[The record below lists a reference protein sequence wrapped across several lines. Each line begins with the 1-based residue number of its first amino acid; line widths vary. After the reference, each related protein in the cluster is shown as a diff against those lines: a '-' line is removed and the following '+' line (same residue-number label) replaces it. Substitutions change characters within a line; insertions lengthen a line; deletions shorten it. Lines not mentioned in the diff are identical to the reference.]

1 MPPYTYLLGVSIMKS
16 SYSVLLLVILVSLL
30 VVPRYLPP
38 FSDEASGVSINDNI
52 VFKLDIDEGEGQYLY
67 DNSEPEFHSSN
78 DRMILGATAEADTH
92 DPMWSANTLY
102 GYCLYFDG
110 IDDYVI
116 SEEVYEVEATDFT
129 VDIWIQPGDIEDD
142 RYYVIFGSFDE
153 AGNYRGIGLHGHYL
167 YTRWGAGEDMQ
178 NEYNFYISSHNT
190 TRLTYCYSYTNNK
203 ESIYLNGMF
212 IDEKDWGEIH
222 CVSLYGNIVIGGV
235 PDIDDHRS
243 FAGYVSYVSLILF
256 LLYNGALSP
265 EIFWNFQEGH
275 GNIIYDRSR
284 SCVNEDMTKG
294 EGCVW
299 TGGVFDG
306 RALMFNSIPPH
317 TSPTH
322 AYVHRVYYP
331 PEKWTISMWIW
342 PTSSHS
348 MTFFSHHG
356 NSLGGNPSDNNLELG
371 LDPSLHI
378 TFKLV
383 INKNGS
389 ANTTTGNTSGTLTTS
404 GWQHLDFVFDVNTL
418 KIYINYQLDSTFSMG
433 GPLYNYYD
441 PLLYPF
447 EIISLGWKELNG
459 TIAGIPNFDGRIDDL
474 WIRPYAM
481 DVEKRTV
488 AYYKFDGNANDNWIL
503 TNNNLANQGVTFV
516 DDPAKYFDKSA
527 SFDGASYLYLTNP
540 PTALRPSDAITLQ
553 VWVYPT
559 NETDSGDVILWMKY
573 DDTKP
578 SYALTIN
585 DEVDDKVDFHL
596 TVSGT
601 RQTLSSRSTIPKERW
616 SHVSATYDGS
626 YMRIY
631 INGKLDNYKS
641 VSGQIQY
648 SDSIL
653 SVGAKHGGGGYTSYF
668 EGYLDELKISD
679 YARNLHEDDD
689 GDGMLEQYELMRSVY
704 SKQYN
709 PNEFNGRYAILI
721 GNNDKLN
728 DTTTRIATV
737 MDVLN
742 MTWYLKSVGWFD
754 CDIELLYYKTQY
766 TPDFAYGIDP
776 RDGDST
782 YENILKA
789 IYKFQNRSAS
799 TDTLLFMYVG
809 HGTQDTDVDGDEDY
823 YDCHMRYSSWNVT
836 YDEGISASDSLDGNE
851 INITDD
857 VYVRETTK
865 IFCRQFIHFIEA
877 CHSGGFFEDI
887 RQEYDLTNPKPWKEY
902 IIITPAHE
910 NDDAKVIKINSEGRK
925 SFFVESI
932 VDMALRGVMIHL
944 QYDDRSGLRNSC
956 GRDPWHPDIDCTYN
970 NIAYMETDADDKDP
984 HTIEDKTIINGKET
998 ILHWQRNHYTEVGYQ
1013 PGDEKKGQDFE
1024 DKGRWDDGTN
1034 DTCTIF
1040 VSYVNYNVS
1049 DNNGIVDL
1057 EEAFYFAVHNEY
1069 LGSST
1074 LTSYKEP
1081 MPPDLGDDPLIYDSS
1096 PNPNNK
1102 VYF

>member
-1 MPPYTYLLGVSIMKS
+1 MF
-16 SYSVLLLVILVSLL
+16 LLVVLVSLL

-129 VDIWIQPGDIEDD
+129 VDLWIQPGDIEDD

-167 YTRWGAGEDMQ
+167 YTRWGADEDMQ

-190 TRLTYCYSYTNNK
+190 TRLTYCYSYTDNK
-203 ESIYLNGMF
+203 ESICLNGMF

-243 FAGYVSYVSLILF
+243 FAGYFSYASLILF

-284 SCVNEDMTKG
+284 SCVNEDMIKG
-294 EGCVW
+294 AGCVW
-299 TGGVFDG
+299 TDGVFDG

-356 NSLGGNPSDNNLELG
+356 NSLRGNPSDNNLELG
-371 LDPSLHI
+371 LDSNLRI

-383 INKNGS
+383 LNINGS
-389 ANTTTGNTSGTLTTS
+389 PFTKTDKSTGTLTTS

-488 AYYKFDGNANDNWIL
+488 GYYKFDSDANDDWIL
-503 TNNNLANQGVTFV
+503 SNNNLANQGVSFV

-540 PTALRPSDAITLQ
+540 PTALRPTDAITLQ

-585 DEVDDKVDFHL
+585 DEDSSIIDFHL

-601 RQTLSSRSTIPKERW
+601 QQTLSSRTSIPKERW

-641 VSGQIQY
+641 ISGQIQY

-653 SVGAKHGGGGYTSYF
+653 SVGAKHSGGGYTSYF

-721 GNNDKLN
+721 GNNDN
-728 DTTTRIATV
+728 TSDSGGRVAAV

-742 MTWYLKSVGWFD
+742 TTWYLKSVGWFD
-754 CDIELLYYKTQY
+754 CDISLLYYKTQY
-766 TPDFAYGIDP
+766 TPQFLYGLDP
-776 RDGDST
+776 RDNDPT
-782 YENILKA
+782 HDNVLNA
-789 IYKFQNRSAS
+789 IYELQNKS
-799 TDTLLFMYVG
+799 TTVDTVFIMYVG
-809 HGTQDTDVDGDEDY
+809 HGIMNDQTRSQTNLAPDMDNDEYFPDWDRDQNSWDV
-823 YDCHMRYSSWNVT
+823 R
-836 YDEGISASDSLDGNE
+836 YDEGFALRDALNGDYNI
-851 INITDD
+851 ITDD
-857 VYVRETTK
+857 TYANETLK
-865 IFCRQFIHFIEA
+865 ITCRQFIHFIES
-877 CHSGGFFEDI
+877 CNSGGFF
-887 RQEYDLTNPKPWKEY
+887 RDLRLGYETTNPKPWNNY
-902 IIITPAHE
+902 VIITPCHE
-910 NDDAKVIKINSEGRK
+910 NDDAFIIPPISSTNGWK
-925 SFFVESI
+925 SFFVDSI
-932 VDMALRGVMIHL
+932 VNMALRGVLIED
-944 QYDDRSGLRNSC
+944 QYDNNYRLSY
-956 GRDPWHPDIDCTYN
+956 GRVDWNPDEDCTYN
-970 NIAYMETDADDKDP
+970 NLAYMETDADVQNDP
-984 HTIEDKTIINGKET
+984 HTKADAPSN
-998 ILHWQRNHYTEVGYQ
+998 WQRNHYTETGYQ
-1013 PGDEKKGQDFE
+1013 PNDEDNGQDFL
-1024 DKGRWDDGTN
+1024 DPTPPTRWKYGERDY
-1034 DTCTIF
+1034 CVKY
-1040 VSYVNYNVS
+1040 VSVVDYDVS
-1049 DNNGIVDL
+1049 DKNGIVDL
-1057 EEAFYFAVHNEY
+1057 EEAFYFAAHNEF
-1069 LGSST
+1069 LGFA
-1074 LTSYKEP
+1074 TSNPEL
-1081 MPPDLGDDPLIYDSS
+1081 MINRGIVTHEGDDPLIYDSS
-1096 PNPNNK
+1096 PNPENK

>member
-243 FAGYVSYVSLILF
+243 FAGYVSYVSLILI

-275 GNIIYDRSR
+275 GNIIYDRAR

-306 RALMFNSIPPH
+306 RALMFNSNQPSSY
-317 TSPTH
+317 TYANVS
-322 AYVHRVYYP
+322 RSYYP

-371 LDPSLHI
+371 LDSNLRV

-433 GPLYNYYD
+433 GPLYRFYD
-441 PLLYPF
+441 PLQCPF
-447 EIISLGWKELNG
+447 EIVSLGWKEFNAP
-459 TIAGIPNFDGRIDDL
+459 IAGIPNFDGRIDDL

-481 DVEKRTV
+481 NVEKRTV
-488 AYYKFDGNANDNWIL
+488 AYYKFDGDANDDWIL
-503 TNNNLANQGVTFV
+503 SNNNLANQGVTFV

-540 PTALRPSDAITLQ
+540 PTALRPTDAITLQ

-559 NETDSGDVILWMKY
+559 SETESGDVILWMKY

-585 DEVDDKVDFHL
+585 DEDSSIIDFHL

-601 RQTLSSRSTIPKERW
+601 QQTLSSRTSIPKERW

-641 VSGQIQY
+641 ISGQIQY

-721 GNNDKLN
+721 GNND
-728 DTTTRIATV
+728 DTTDINTRIAAV

-742 MTWYLKSVGWFD
+742 TTWYLKSVGWFD
-754 CDIELLYYKTQY
+754 CDISLLYYKTQY
-766 TPDFAYGIDP
+766 TPQFLYGLDP
-776 RDGDST
+776 RDNDPT
-782 YENILKA
+782 HDNVLNA
-789 IYKFQNRSAS
+789 IYELQNRSI
-799 TDTLLFMYVG
+799 TVDTVFIMYVG
-809 HGTQDTDVDGDEDY
+809 HGVELNDNNNDEDY
-823 YDCHMRYSSWNVT
+823 NDYNSATGLWNIKF
-836 YDEGISASDSLDGNE
+836 DEGFDVSNSLDGVSNP
-851 INITDD
+851 IRDD
-857 VYVRETTK
+857 LYASATLRIK
-865 IFCRQFIHFIEA
+865 CRQFIHFIEA
-877 CHSGGFFEDI
+877 CNSGGFFEDI
-887 RQEYDLTNPKPWKEY
+887 RQGYDAASSPKPWREY
-902 IIITPAHE
+902 IIITPVHE
-910 NDDAKVIKINSEGRK
+910 ANDNAEVIVIGNEGVK
-925 SFFVESI
+925 TYFVESV
-932 VDMALRGVMIHL
+932 VDMALRGVMIGN
-944 QYDDRSGLRNSC
+944 QYCTGLREQC
-956 GRDPWHPDIDCTYN
+956 GRRDWDPDRDCTYN
-970 NIAYMETDADDKDP
+970 NIAYMETDADSEDP
-984 HTIEDKTIINGKET
+984 HTKGDDYR
-998 ILHWQRNHYTEVGYQ
+998 WQRNHYTEVGYQ
-1013 PGDEKKGQDFE
+1013 PGNSEKGQDFQ
-1024 DKGRWDDGTN
+1024 DSGGGQWGSGTG
-1034 DTCTIF
+1034 DTCTKF
-1040 VSYVNYNVS
+1040 VSYVNYDVS
-1049 DNNGIVDL
+1049 DKNGIVDL
-1057 EEAFYFAVHNEY
+1057 EEAFYFAAHNEY
-1069 LGSST
+1069 LGGT
-1074 LTSYKEP
+1074 LASDNAEP

-1096 PNPNNK
+1096 PNPENK